1 VTLSF
6 GATGLYGEV
15 FGIVVIDARAVE
27 PPDVIV
33 QDGQSESP
41 ANSPSGA
48 RVLRLRTDGD
58 GVLDIA
64 GFIATAR
71 RRGGLGGTALCC
83 NWAATIGLRGGK
95 RCSATSA

>member
-1 VTLSF
+1 MLSF

-33 QDGQSESP
+33 QDGESESP

-48 RVLRLRTDGD
+48 R
-58 GVLDIA
+58 A
-64 GFIATAR
+64 E
-71 RRGGLGGTALCC
+71 
-83 NWAATIGLRGGK
+83 AAHRW
-95 RCSATSA
+95 